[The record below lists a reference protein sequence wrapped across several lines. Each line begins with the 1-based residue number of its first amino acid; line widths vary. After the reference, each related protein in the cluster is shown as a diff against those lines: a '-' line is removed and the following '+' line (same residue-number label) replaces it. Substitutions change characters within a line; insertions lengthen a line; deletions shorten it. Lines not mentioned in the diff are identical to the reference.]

1 MGHRKKHAPR
11 HGSLAFLPRKRA
23 SNTKGRIRH
32 WLDKRESL
40 NFLGFAGFKAG
51 MTHVT
56 YIEDQKNSPYFGK
69 ELMKPVT
76 VIEIPPLILIGI
88 RIYNEDEYGK
98 YVIGELYTK
107 EINQYLKRKI
117 NTPDFEN
124 YDFKNIKKRLTE
136 NINEY
141 SEIRGIFQT
150 QPYLTSL
157 PRKKPDIIE
166 IKLNSIGNPNK
177 EFKFA
182 ITNLGNEIRARDVL
196 EEGELIDVIAV
207 TKGKGFQGPVK
218 RFGIKI
224 LTRKNS
230 KIRRAVACIGPWHP
244 ARVLYTVPRPGQ
256 LGYHQRTEYHKRI
269 MLIGENEEEI
279 NPKGGYIRYGKVKGD
294 YLLLLGSIPG
304 PKKRL
309 IRIRKTIRPLKSFTV
324 KTPEITF
331 ISRESQQKR

>member
-23 SNTKGRIRH
+23 SNIKGRIRN
-32 WLDKRESL
+32 WLDKPESL

-51 MTHVT
+51 MTHIT

-76 VIEIPPLILIGI
+76 VIEIPPLILVGI

-98 YVIGELYTK
+98 YVIGELYAK

-124 YDFKNIKKRLTE
+124 YDFKRVKKKLTE

-150 QPYLTSL
+150 QPHLTSL

-166 IKLNSIGNPNK
+166 IKLNSIGDPNK

-182 ITNLGNEIRARDVL
+182 TSNLGNEIRARDVL

-244 ARVLYTVPRPGQ
+244 ARVLYTVPRAGQ

-324 KTPEITF
+324 NTPEITF